1 MTFINKIKENL
12 RIGIRI
18 IGAIIL
24 VISFSISVQAQRVAK
39 SEGGPFLL
47 KGGTLVT
54 VSDGTYQSDLLIQD
68 GKIAA
73 IGEALTDADAKV
85 IDCSGKYVYPGF
97 IDSGTSLGLREVGA
111 VSLTS
116 DHSEIGDFIPH
127 MEALTAVNPN
137 AVAIPVTRVNGV
149 TSAIVKPSGGTF
161 PGTAALINLHGYTPN
176 QMYAG
181 YKAVILN
188 FPSSGKRGWRDSR
201 SEEDIKK
208 EAEKALKNLNETW
221 GKVKL
226 YAKIDSAS
234 VANKKSKDGYNP
246 SMNAVLD
253 VVRGKRHVMIEVNKK
268 ADIESA
274 IKWITDN
281 KLNAILT
288 GVKEGYRVADKI
300 AAAGISVITGP
311 IMALPSR
318 SSDKYDTAYAN
329 AGKMRA
335 AGVTVALRTNKY
347 ENVRNLPYEAGFAA
361 TYGMGKDEALRAIT
375 LSPAEMFGVDDQ
387 LGSLSKGKLANLFVS
402 DGDPFETKTDIHHL
416 FIEGWNV
423 PLESRH
429 TLLYEEF
436 LERDPGV
443 EER

>member
-1 MTFINKIKENL
+1 MIKNGL
-12 RIGIRI
+12 G
-18 IGAIIL
+18 IIL
-24 VISFSISVQAQRVAK
+24 ALTLCFSISLSTQAQRVAK
-39 SEGGPFLL
+39 SEGGNFLL
-47 KGGTLVT
+47 RGGTLVT
-54 VSDGTYQSDLLIQD
+54 VSDGTFQSDLLIQD

-73 IGEALTDADAKV
+73 IGEALVQGDAQV
-85 IDCSGKYVYPGF
+85 IDCTSKFVYPGF
-97 IDSGTSLGLREVGA
+97 IDSGTSLGLREVGS

-137 AVAIPVTRVNGV
+137 AVAIPVTRVNGI

-161 PGTAALINLHGYTPN
+161 PGTASLINLHGYTPK

-181 YKAVILN
+181 YKAVIMN
-188 FPSSGKRGWRDSR
+188 FPSTGKRGWRDSR

-208 EAEKALKNLNETW
+208 DADKALKKLNETW
-221 GKVKL
+221 SKVKL

-234 VANKKSKDGYNP
+234 VASRKTKDGYNP
-246 SMNAVLD
+246 SMDAMLD
-253 VVRGKRHVMIEVNKK
+253 VVRGERHLMVEVNKK

-281 KLNAILT
+281 KLNAVLT

-300 AAAGISVITGP
+300 AEAGLAVITGP
-311 IMALPSR
+311 VMAIPAR
-318 SSDKYDTAYAN
+318 QSDKYDSAYAN
-329 AGKMRA
+329 AGIMRK
-335 AGVTVALRTNKY
+335 AGIKVALRTDKY

-361 TYGMGKDEALRAIT
+361 TYGMGTAEALRAIT
-375 LSPAEMFGVDDQ
+375 LNPAEIFGVDDQ
-387 LGSLSKGKLANLFVS
+387 IGSLSKGKIANLFVS
-402 DGDPFETKTDIHHL
+402 DGDPFETRTDIHHL

-443 EER
+443 KE

>member
-1 MTFINKIKENL
+1 MNSINKIKENM
-12 RIGIRI
+12 RNGAYI
-18 IGAIIL
+18 ISAIVL
-24 VISFSISVQAQRVAK
+24 FLSLSISVHSQRVAK
-39 SEGGPFLL
+39 SEAGSFLL

-54 VSDGTYQSDLLIQD
+54 VSDGTFQSDLLIKD
-68 GKIAA
+68 GKIAS
-73 IGEALTDADAKV
+73 IGEALPTGDATV
-85 IDCSGKYVYPGF
+85 IDCTGKFVYPGL
-97 IDSGTSLGLREVGA
+97 IDSGTSLGLREVGS

-137 AVAIPVTRVNGV
+137 AVAIPVTRVNGI

-161 PGTAALINLHGYTPN
+161 PGTAALINLHGYTPQ
-176 QMYAG
+176 QMFAG
-181 YKAVILN
+181 YKAVIMN
-188 FPSSGKRGWRDSR
+188 FPSTGKRGWRDSR

-208 EAEKALKNLNETW
+208 DADKALKNLNETW
-221 GKVKL
+221 RKVKL

-234 VANKKSKDGYNP
+234 VAGRKSKDGYNP
-246 SMNAVLD
+246 SMDAMLEVA
-253 VVRGKRHVMIEVNKK
+253 RGNRHLMIEVNKK
-268 ADIESA
+268 VDIESA
-274 IKWITDN
+274 IKWVTDN

-288 GVKEGYRVADKI
+288 GVKEGYRIADKI
-300 AAAGISVITGP
+300 AEAGIPVITGP
-311 IMALPSR
+311 VMSIPSR
-318 SSDKYDTAYAN
+318 QSDKYDIAYAN

-335 AGVTVALRTNKY
+335 AGVKVALRTDKY

-361 TYGMGKDEALRAIT
+361 TYGMGTDEALRAIT

-387 LGSLSKGKLANLFVS
+387 IGSLSAGKLANVFVS
-402 DGDPFETKTDIHHL
+402 DGDPFETRTDILHL
-416 FIEGWNV
+416 FIGGWKV

-443 EER
+443 KE

>member
-1 MTFINKIKENL
+1 MNFIKIQKKIKSGLE
-12 RIGIRI
+12 I
-18 IGAIIL
+18 IGAIVL
-24 VISFSISVQAQRVAK
+24 VICISFSTQAQRVAK
-39 SEGGPFLL
+39 SEGGSFLL

-54 VSDGTYQSDLLIQD
+54 VSDGTFESDLLIQG

-73 IGEALTDADAKV
+73 IGKALTDADAKV
-85 IDCSGKYVYPGF
+85 IDCTGKFVYPGF
-97 IDSGTSLGLREVGA
+97 IDSGTSLGLREVGS

-137 AVAIPVTRVNGV
+137 AVAIPVTRVNGI

-161 PGTAALINLHGYTPN
+161 PGTGALINLHGYTPQ

-181 YKAVILN
+181 YKAVIMN
-188 FPSSGKRGWRDSR
+188 FPSTGKRGWRDSR

-208 EAEKALKNLNETW
+208 DAEKALKSLNETW
-221 GKVKL
+221 SKVRL

-234 VANKKSKDGYNP
+234 VANRKSKDGYNP
-246 SMNAVLD
+246 SMDAMLE
-253 VVRGKRHVMIEVNKK
+253 VVRGNRHVMIEVNKK

-300 AAAGISVITGP
+300 AEAGIPVITGP
-311 IMALPSR
+311 VMSIPSR
-318 SSDKYDTAYAN
+318 QSDKYDTAYAN

-335 AGVTVALRTNKY
+335 AGVKVALRTDKY

-361 TYGMGKDEALRAIT
+361 TYGMGTDEALRAIT

-387 LGSLSKGKLANLFVS
+387 IGSLSKGKLANLFVS
-402 DGDPFETKTDIHHL
+402 DGDPFETRTDILHL

-436 LERDPGV
+436 LDRDPGV
-443 EER
+443 KE

>member
-1 MTFINKIKENL
+1 MNFNNKVQKNMKSGL
-12 RIGIRI
+12 GI
-18 IGAIIL
+18 IGAIVL
-24 VISFSISVQAQRVAK
+24 VICISFSTQAQRVAK
-39 SEGGPFLL
+39 SEGGSFLL

-54 VSDGTYQSDLLIQD
+54 VSDGTFESDLLIQD

-73 IGEALTDADAKV
+73 IGKALADVDAKV
-85 IDCSGKYVYPGF
+85 IDCTGKFVYPGF
-97 IDSGTSLGLREVGA
+97 IDSGTSLGLREVGS

-137 AVAIPVTRVNGV
+137 AVAIPVTRVNGI

-161 PGTAALINLHGYTPN
+161 PGTGALINLHGYTPQ

-181 YKAVILN
+181 YKAVIMN
-188 FPSSGKRGWRDSR
+188 FPSTGKRGWRDSR

-208 EAEKALKNLNETW
+208 DAEKALKSLNETW
-221 GKVKL
+221 SKVRL

-234 VANKKSKDGYNP
+234 VANRKAKDGYNP
-246 SMNAVLD
+246 SMDAMLE
-253 VVRGKRHVMIEVNKK
+253 VVRGNRHVMIEVNKK
-268 ADIESA
+268 ADIETA

-300 AAAGISVITGP
+300 AEAGIPVITGP
-311 IMALPSR
+311 VMSIPSR
-318 SSDKYDTAYAN
+318 QSDKYDTAYAN

-335 AGVTVALRTNKY
+335 AGVKVALRTDKY

-361 TYGMGKDEALRAIT
+361 TYGMGTDEALRAIT

-387 LGSLSKGKLANLFVS
+387 IGSLSKGKMANLFVS
-402 DGDPFETKTDIHHL
+402 DGDPFETRTDILHL

-436 LERDPGV
+436 LDRDPGV
-443 EER
+443 KE

>member
-1 MTFINKIKENL
+1 MNLTYKIKESMKNGF
-12 RIGIRI
+12 GIM
-18 IGAIIL
+18 GAMVL
-24 VISFSISVQAQRVAK
+24 CISLSSSVQAQRVAK
-39 SEGGPFLL
+39 SEGGSFLL
-47 KGGTLVT
+47 KGGTLVA
-54 VSDGTYQSDLLIQD
+54 VSDGTFQSDLLIQD

-73 IGEALTDADAKV
+73 IGEALADGDAKV
-85 IDCSGKYVYPGF
+85 IDCAGKFVYPGF
-97 IDSGTSLGLREVGA
+97 IDSGTSLGLREVGS

-137 AVAIPVTRVNGV
+137 AVAIPVTRVNGI

-181 YKAVILN
+181 YKAVVMN
-188 FPSSGKRGWRDSR
+188 FPSSGKRGRRDSR

-208 EAEKALKNLNETW
+208 DAEKSLKNLNETW
-221 GKVKL
+221 SKVKL
-226 YAKIDSAS
+226 YTKIDSAS
-234 VANKKSKDGYNP
+234 VASRTTRDGYNP
-246 SMNAVLD
+246 SMDAMLEVA
-253 VVRGKRHVMIEVNKK
+253 RGNRQIMVEVNKK

-274 IKWITDN
+274 IKWISDN
-281 KLNAILT
+281 NLNAVLT

-300 AAAGISVITGP
+300 AEAGLPVITGP
-311 IMALPSR
+311 VMSIPSR
-318 SSDKYDTAYAN
+318 QSDKYDTAYAN

-335 AGVTVALRTNKY
+335 AGVKVALRTDKY

-361 TYGMGKDEALRAIT
+361 TYGMGTEEALRAIT
-375 LSPAEMFGVDDQ
+375 LSPAEIFGVDDQ
-387 LGSLSKGKLANLFVS
+387 VGSLTKGKLANLFVS
-402 DGDPFETKTDIHHL
+402 DGDPFETSTDIHHL

-443 EER
+443 KE